1 MKTIAQMEKLFNKM
15 RVVYVKR
22 WMKENSYQAEEFLT
36 DEDYLAMY
44 VMLEIKEKYL
54 TKVLDK

>member
-22 WMKENSYQAEEFLT
+22 WMKENQYQIKNLA

-54 TKVLDK
+54 EKRVDK

>member
-22 WMKENSYQAEEFLT
+22 WMKENQYQMENLS

-54 TKVLDK
+54 EKRVDK

>member
-22 WMKENSYQAEEFLT
+22 WMKENQYQIEDLA

-54 TKVLDK
+54 EKNVDK

>member
-22 WMKENSYQAEEFLT
+22 WMKENQYQMENLA

-44 VMLEIKEKYL
+44 VMLKIKEKYL
-54 TKVLDK
+54 EKRVDK

>member
-1 MKTIAQMEKLFNKM
+1 MKTIEQMEKLFNKM

-22 WMKENSYQAEEFLT
+22 WMKENQYQMENLS

-54 TKVLDK
+54 EKRVDK

>member
-22 WMKENSYQAEEFLT
+22 WMKENQYQMENLA

-54 TKVLDK
+54 EKRVDK

>member
-22 WMKENSYQAEEFLT
+22 WMKENQCQIEDLA

-54 TKVLDK
+54 EKNVDK